1 MSAPQGEGERGGGV
15 WSPQAARPFLPG
27 LGAYPLVWLRVRG
40 QSGAAGFQTPGG
52 GHFPAGMKGP
62 VALLLAMGFLFSPL
76 RRQPCKVT

>member
-52 GHFPAGMKGP
+52 GHFPAGMKMEGP
-62 VALLLAMGFLFSPL
+62 CGSLTGDGFSFLP
-76 RRQPCKVT
+76 P